1 MGSIFF
7 SPANLSFPFSHDLN
21 NGVKG
26 RAGVVIRVEH
36 KSITSSYASAT
47 TFAGGSIPN
56 TSGQKLLQKQLP
68 PAFDF

>member
-36 KSITSSYASAT
+36 KSITSSYDSAT

-68 PAFDF
+68 PTFDF